1 MVPGAVNRAGLSL
14 VEVVIALGL
23 LVTGVL
29 FLLPMMQY
37 ALRYS
42 QEVEKSKL
50 AAQLAEA
57 ELEQLRSWAARPSA
71 SGFQFD
77 QLDSYPSGATPN
89 PERPDF
95 LVSVAVAPIALY
107 SPNSLLEGVCPAD
120 NRRQLHNSARK
131 VRVTVTWPSFGRRAE
146 LRVASLIAAPTRRFR
161 AHQPIEVIG
170 VVPGPPLAKNAT
182 LDFQVRAFD
191 EHDREI
197 DDLFYTWSVERI
209 SGGGRLSFQTRDGR
223 RATFQNR
230 SRTALGGVYYTGGN
244 CRVKAIARFRGEEQ
258 CGYSAPIAL
267 QR

>member
-1 MVPGAVNRAGLSL
+1 MSRRGLSL

-57 ELEQLRSWAARPSA
+57 ELERLRSWAARPTA
-71 SGFQFD
+71 AGFQFD
-77 QLDSYPSGATPN
+77 ELDSYPSATSAN

-95 LVSVAVAPIALY
+95 LVSVAVAPITLY
-107 SPNSLLEGVCPAD
+107 SPNSLLEGVCPSD
-120 NRRQLHNSARK
+120 NRRMLQNSARK
-131 VRVTVTWPSFGRRAE
+131 VRVTVSWPSFGRRAQ
-146 LRVASLIAAPTRRFR
+146 LHIASLIAAPTRRFR
-161 AHQPIEVIG
+161 AHQPIEVVG

-191 EHDREI
+191 ENNREI
-197 DDLFYTWSVERI
+197 DDLFYDWSVERT
-209 SGGGRLSFQTRDGR
+209 SGGGTISFLSRDGR

-230 SRTALGGVYYTGGN
+230 SRTALGGAYYTGGN
-244 CRVKAIARFRGEEQ
+244 CRVKAIARYRGEEK
-258 CGYSAPIAL
+258 CGYSSPIAL